1 MRPASRLLL
10 FAMVGIAAWGQR
22 FSQRGFLDTRITLYP
37 QTAPGDSGLAVG
49 ESLFRYEASFQATPN
64 WQFNGSFE
72 ARTDT
77 HRQVERSPRLDW
89 QDRSLLRPAFSVR
102 RFSATYHRG
111 AFNLELGKQFIRWG
125 KADILNPTDRF
136 APRDFLN
143 VVNND
148 FLAVTAARLTWERGP
163 DTLDFVYTPRLT
175 PSRTPLFNQ
184 RWVILPDV
192 PFAPA
197 IGPGTTQYPGGPQ
210 LGARYNH
217 IGAGYEYSLSV
228 FDGFNHL
235 PLLAP
240 ELQVFPF
247 RINLGRSFPKLRTY
261 GGDAAVPL
269 RWFTIKAEGAFFQS
283 PQKNADE
290 YVLYV
295 VQMEKQVGEW
305 LFIGGYAGQAVTE
318 QRSPL
323 DFAPD
328 RGIARTFLGRASF
341 TIDANRSLAMETAV
355 RQNGKGAYVKLEYS
369 QLFGQHWRATAG
381 FALLRGD
388 PEDFLG
394 QYRRNSHAIL
404 GLRYSF

>member
-1 MRPASRLLL
+1 MRVAETLLL
-10 FAMVGIAAWGQR
+10 FTTLAAFGWGQR
-22 FSQRGFLDTRITLYP
+22 YSQRGFLDTRLTLYP
-37 QTAPGDSGLAVG
+37 QTAPNDSGRVIG

-64 WQFNGSFE
+64 LRFNGSFE

-77 HRQVERSPRLDW
+77 HRQVERSLRLDW
-89 QDRSLLRPAFSVR
+89 QDRGLLRPTFSLR
-102 RFSATYHRG
+102 RLSATYHRG
-111 AFNLELGKQFIRWG
+111 PFNVELGKQFIRWG

-148 FLAVTAARLTWERGP
+148 FLAVAAARLTWECGP
-163 DTLDFVYTPRLT
+163 DTLEFVYTPRMT

-184 RWVILPDV
+184 RWVVLPEV
-192 PFAPA
+192 PFAQA
-197 IGPGTTQYPGGPQ
+197 IGPGSARYPGGPQ
-210 LGARYNH
+210 FGARYNH
-217 IGAGYEYSLSV
+217 VGAGYEYSLSV
-228 FDGFNHL
+228 FEGFNHL

-240 ELQVFPF
+240 ELRLFPF
-247 RINLGRSFPKLRTY
+247 QINLGRSFPKLRMY

-269 RWFTIKAEGAFFQS
+269 RWFTIKAEGAWFRS

-290 YVLYV
+290 YALYV
-295 VQMEKQVGEW
+295 VQLERQWGEW
-305 LFIGGYAGQAVTE
+305 LFIGGYAGQVVTE
-318 QRSPL
+318 ERSPL

-328 RGIARTFLGRASF
+328 RGIARTFLGRASY
-341 TIDANRSLAMETAV
+341 TIDANRSLAVETAI
-355 RQNGKGAYVKLEYS
+355 RQNAEGAYVKVEYS
-369 QLFGQHWRATAG
+369 QLFGQHWRTTAG